1 MKKKVY
7 AILTCLIAVFQLS
20 AQSTKREYM
29 QNSYK
34 AKDFSYLLGLTEL
47 DDSLL
52 KMHFKL
58 YQGYVNNA
66 NYLIQE
72 IGRLANS
79 GKELTYEFGALKRRL
94 GWEFD
99 GMRLHELYFSNMGK
113 KTSLSKNSPLYKSI
127 VNYFGSYKNW
137 ENDFKATGKIRGIG
151 WVILYFDPAQNRL
164 INVWINEHDLGHL
177 ATGDIILVMDV
188 WEHAYLTQF
197 GLDRGE
203 YIDAFF
209 DSIDWDVANRR
220 YIQYRNIGNLAD

>member
-1 MKKKVY
+1 MRKNFY
-7 AILTCLIAVFQLS
+7 MLLIGIMTLTQLS
-20 AQSTKREYM
+20 AQNAKRTKN
-29 QNSYK
+29 QNSYI
-34 AKDFSYLLGLTEL
+34 AKDFSYLLGLTKL

-58 YQGYVNNA
+58 YHGYVNNT

-72 IGRLANS
+72 ISKLANS
-79 GKELTYEFGALKRRL
+79 GKALTYEFGALKRRL

-99 GMRLHELYFSNMGK
+99 GMRLHELYFSNMGG
-113 KTSLSKNSPLYKSI
+113 KTTLSKGAPLYKSI
-127 VNYFGSYKNW
+127 VKYFGSYENW

-151 WVILYFDPAQNRL
+151 WVVLYFDPAQSRL

-197 GLDRGE
+197 GLDRGA
-203 YIDAFF
+203 YINTFF
-209 DSIDWDVANRR
+209 DSINWDVANRR
-220 YIQYRNIGNLAD
+220 YIQYRNIGHPAY

>member
-1 MKKKVY
+1 MKKKAY
-7 AILTCLIAVFQLS
+7 MLLACLIAILQLS
-20 AQSTKREYM
+20 AQSTKKGYM
-29 QNSYK
+29 QNSYR
-34 AKDFSYLLGLTEL
+34 AKDFSYLLGLTKL

-72 IGRLANS
+72 ISKLANS

-113 KTSLSKNSPLYKSI
+113 KTSLSKNSPLYQSI

-137 ENDFKATGKIRGIG
+137 ERDFKATGKIRGIG

-220 YIQYRNIGNLAD
+220 YIQYRNIGHLAD